1 MDIAT
6 VTALAIAIAT
16 ILALIVTIIQFR
28 HQLSEERKARG
39 DAFQSKELSDAVK
52 LEALTRRLETCE
64 KDITRA
70 YGKIGSL
77 ETTTQQTAL
86 SIARMEVEMKNVRES
101 QQRIE
106 ALLEGK
112 RRDEGK

>member
-1 MDIAT
+1 MDSYIS
-6 VTALAIAIAT
+6 LSIAIAT
-16 ILALIVTIIQFR
+16 ILALVITIIQFR
-28 HQLSEERKARG
+28 HQISEERKARSE
-39 DAFQSKELSDAVK
+39 AFQSRGLADAVK
-52 LEALTRRLETCE
+52 MEALTRRLETCE

-106 ALLEGK
+106 TLLEGK
-112 RRDEGK
+112 RRNEEK